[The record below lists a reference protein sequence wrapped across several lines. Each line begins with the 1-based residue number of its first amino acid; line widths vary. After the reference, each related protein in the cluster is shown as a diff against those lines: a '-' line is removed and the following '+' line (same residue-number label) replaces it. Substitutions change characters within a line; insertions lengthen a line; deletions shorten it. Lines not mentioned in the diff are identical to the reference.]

1 MDTIEKKVQKLKE
14 LSRKQ
19 KKLNEIKQDIADI
32 LGNANIKEKKK
43 IAEKMSKTTVED
55 INQERNL
62 QFIVPHIVK
71 ELYEHNGP
79 KGEFIL
85 PKKVKPVEPIAE
97 EVEPAKK
104 EPFEPDFIKPMEP
117 VKPKIEKVE
126 ASPERIKILQKL
138 HKYLP
143 NEFFEWKKDICY
155 PGSSID
161 VSLAQVFGKNVLHI
175 DFQENIVKILQ
186 DNGYNAMNDN
196 ISTHNQQHDFV
207 FDSRSQVTA
216 SAIDK
221 LVKVDGYVLVENAH
235 AHANYFYDSPEYEL
249 IANISTGKKKYKKVK
264 EHYLSS
270 GDTDYYLFKKK
281 NPETEQQ
288 PEQEAKK
295 ELKTSSNSRK
305 NMWGLRKTEEERI
318 QKNLQK
324 IQKEKERLKNM
335 LEEKNKK

>member
-32 LGNANIKEKKK
+32 LGNADIKEKKK

-55 INQERNL
+55 IHQERNL

-97 EVEPAKK
+97 EVEPIVETPVEPVVKK
-104 EPFEPDFIKPMEP
+104 PFIPAFIKPMEP

-143 NEFFEWKKDICY
+143 AEFFE
-155 PGSSID
+155 
-161 VSLAQVFGKNVLHI
+161 
-175 DFQENIVKILQ
+175 
-186 DNGYNAMNDN
+186 
-196 ISTHNQQHDFV
+196 
-207 FDSRSQVTA
+207 
-216 SAIDK
+216 
-221 LVKVDGYVLVENAH
+221 
-235 AHANYFYDSPEYEL
+235 
-249 IANISTGKKKYKKVK
+249 
-264 EHYLSS
+264 
-270 GDTDYYLFKKK
+270 
-281 NPETEQQ
+281 
-288 PEQEAKK
+288 
-295 ELKTSSNSRK
+295 
-305 NMWGLRKTEEERI
+305 
-318 QKNLQK
+318 
-324 IQKEKERLKNM
+324 
-335 LEEKNKK
+335 

>member
-143 NEFFEWKKDICY
+143 NEFFE
-155 PGSSID
+155 
-161 VSLAQVFGKNVLHI
+161 
-175 DFQENIVKILQ
+175 
-186 DNGYNAMNDN
+186 
-196 ISTHNQQHDFV
+196 
-207 FDSRSQVTA
+207 
-216 SAIDK
+216 
-221 LVKVDGYVLVENAH
+221 
-235 AHANYFYDSPEYEL
+235 
-249 IANISTGKKKYKKVK
+249 
-264 EHYLSS
+264 
-270 GDTDYYLFKKK
+270 
-281 NPETEQQ
+281 
-288 PEQEAKK
+288 
-295 ELKTSSNSRK
+295 
-305 NMWGLRKTEEERI
+305 
-318 QKNLQK
+318 
-324 IQKEKERLKNM
+324 
-335 LEEKNKK
+335 